1 MLPHPHLPL
10 YTSGTF
16 KGSTVIVQS
25 FQNHKIIRGTLTLT
39 VWPEVAL
46 AALGELYHQSAKLSA
61 AFQVPLEGQVVQ
73 TLLLL
78 ALKEE
83 IQPSLHIPSLYLNS
97 WALVCC
103 LVEDP
108 RYCPSR
114 KWASNGQEPCAGNS
128 FLRGIERQMNGAGGR
143 GGVHGQKCLPH
154 FKTKDLG
161 AFRAV

>member
-16 KGSTVIVQS
+16 KCSIVIVQS
-25 FQNHKIIRGTLTLT
+25 LQNHKIIRGTLTLT

-61 AFQVPLEGQVVQ
+61 AFQVPLEGQVIQ

-83 IQPSLHIPSLYLNS
+83 IQPSLHLPSLYLGS
-97 WALVCC
+97 WALVFPQWRI
-103 LVEDP
+103 LGIAQVENRP
-108 RYCPSR
+108 QMAMSPV
-114 KWASNGQEPCAGNS
+114 Q
-128 FLRGIERQMNGAGGR
+128 GILFSGA
-143 GGVHGQKCLPH
+143 
-154 FKTKDLG
+154 
-161 AFRAV
+161 